1 MDPFAAFKNEVF
13 RPIACLV
20 LPGLLAICPFV
31 VLLGRN
37 DADVANYFEHQTL
50 ISYLFLLGAGTI
62 FGMLLENVG
71 ASIERGIDRCL
82 ENEYLTGHDKVW
94 EEYLSADGTATNG
107 RRYLGTLVTRLKF
120 INSLMPSYALFVLG
134 VFVLISK
141 DHALIL
147 GVVVMSGISGLL
159 WLFRVS
165 IELSEAASNTRQRI
179 LVGINK
185 AVPNYGSHAITVG
198 RERHAAYALAEVMTS
213 RGSELEL
220 KGRSAWA
227 VFPWLLQRT
236 WKWLV
241 IWVTVI
247 AALGAVMN
255 VGDYWQAVLGH

>member
-1 MDPFAAFKNEVF
+1 MDPFAAFKSEVF

-31 VLLGRN
+31 VLLCRS
-37 DADVANYFEHQTL
+37 DTEVARYFEQKTL

-71 ASIERGIDRCL
+71 ASIERGIDQCL
-82 ENEYLTGHDKVW
+82 EREYLTGHDKVW

-120 INSLMPSYALFVLG
+120 INSLIPSYALFAVG
-134 VFVLISK
+134 IFFLIPK
-141 DHALIL
+141 NHALIL
-147 GVVVMSGISGLL
+147 GVVVMSGVSGLL

-179 LVGINK
+179 LAGINK
-185 AVPNYGSHAITVG
+185 AIPNYGSEATTVG
-198 RERHAAYALAEVMTS
+198 RERHAAYALAEVLTS
-213 RGSELEL
+213 RGNELDL
-220 KGRSAWA
+220 VSRSAWA

-241 IWVTVI
+241 IWVSVI
-247 AALGAVMN
+247 ALFGAILN
-255 VGDYWQAVLGH
+255 FGDCWQLIQGH